1 MSIFAGIRFLDLTRL
16 LPGAYCSLLF
26 ADLGADV
33 IKIEEPG
40 MGDYARWLPPG
51 FGKEASGAAFQML
64 NRNKK
69 SLTLNLK
76 HEDGKMVFRRL
87 AAAADIVLESF
98 RPGVM
103 RRLGVGYEALSEIN
117 PRLIYCS
124 ITGYGQ
130 DGPYQNLAGHDIN
143 FLGHAGVLAITGAR
157 GGPPVPPGAQMA
169 DLGGG
174 SLMAAFTIAAALHH
188 RNLSGRGQMLDVS
201 MTDGVVSWLSTH
213 LGVFF
218 ATGRVPSR
226 GEERLNG
233 GLVCY
238 GVYETKDGK
247 YLTLGALE
255 PKFWQAFCR
264 VLGREDLVPHQYAA
278 GEKRDKVEADL
289 RQTFK
294 TKTRDEWLAAF
305 KGVDACVGPVLDFDE
320 VREDPGLR
328 ERGLFQSVHHPT
340 AGEIPQVAFPVKLS
354 ATPAAIERAAPELGE
369 HTDNI
374 LNGLGYSSDE
384 IAGFRARDV
393 I

>member
-1 MSIFAGIRFLDLTRL
+1 MSAFAGIRFLDLTRL

-33 IKIEEPG
+33 IKMEEPG
-40 MGDYARWLPPG
+40 VGDYARLVPPG
-51 FGKEASGAAFQML
+51 FRSDGGGAAFQML

-76 HEDGKMVFRRL
+76 HEDGKMIFRRL
-87 AAAADIVLESF
+87 AAGADIVLESF

-103 RRLGVGYEALSEIN
+103 RRLGLGYEALSEVN
-117 PRLIYCS
+117 PRLIYCA

-130 DGPYQNLAGHDIN
+130 DGPNQNLAGHDIN
-143 FLGHAGVLAITGAR
+143 YLGHAGVLAITGPR
-157 GGPPVPPGAQMA
+157 GGPPVLPGAQIA

-174 SLMAAFTIAAALHH
+174 SLMAAFTISAALHH

-201 MTDGVVSWLSTH
+201 MTDGTVSWLSAH
-213 LGVFF
+213 LGAFF
-218 ATGRVPSR
+218 ATGHVPAR
-226 GEERLNG
+226 GEARLNG

-247 YLTLGALE
+247 YLTVGALE

-305 KGVDACVGPVLDFDE
+305 KGVNACVGSVLGFHE
-320 VREDPGLR
+320 VGEDPRLR
-328 ERGLFQSVHHPT
+328 
-340 AGEIPQVAFPVKLS
+340 A
-354 ATPAAIERAAPELGE
+354 
-369 HTDNI
+369 
-374 LNGLGYSSDE
+374 
-384 IAGFRARDV
+384 
-393 I
+393 